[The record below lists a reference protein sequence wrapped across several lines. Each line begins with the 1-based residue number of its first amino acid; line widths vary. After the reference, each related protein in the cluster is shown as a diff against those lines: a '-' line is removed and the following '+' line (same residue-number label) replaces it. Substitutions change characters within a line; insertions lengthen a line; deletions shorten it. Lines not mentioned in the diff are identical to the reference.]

1 MALLAL
7 AELASRPVGTGIVAL
22 STVGGAAVD
31 IDTLATTESLSSW
44 ALTASLHTDLARGT
58 GFSTSTTMSCI
69 RLLVDTGIS
78 TDGLA
83 TWTDP
88 LALAILARFIG
99 TTCIV
104 TLATMCCVRLQ
115 RHTNGPTKRLACGA
129 LTGSLHT
136 DLARGT
142 DFSTSAT
149 VQ

>member
-7 AELASRPVGTGIVAL
+7 AKLAGRPVGTGIVAL
-22 STVGGAAVD
+22 SAVGGATVD

-44 ALTASLHTDLARGT
+44 ALTAPLHTYLARGT
-58 GFSTSTTMSCI
+58 DFSTSATMGRI

-83 TWTDP
+83 TWADP

-104 TLATMCCVRLQ
+104 TLAAMCSIRLQ
-115 RHTNGPTKRLACGA
+115 RHTNGPTKRLARWA

-136 DLARGT
+136 DLARRT

-149 VQ
+149 V

>member
-7 AELASRPVGTGIVAL
+7 AKLAGRPVGTGIVAL
-22 STVGGAAVD
+22 SAVGGATVD

-44 ALTASLHTDLARGT
+44 ALTAPLHTDLARGT
-58 GFSTSTTMSCI
+58 DFSTNTTMGRIC
-69 RLLVDTGIS
+69 LLIDTGIP

-88 LALAILARFIG
+88 FALAILARFIG
-99 TTCIV
+99 TAYIV
-104 TLATMCCVRLQ
+104 ALATMCCVRLQ
-115 RHTNGPTKRLACGA
+115 RHTNGPTKRLACGT

-136 DLARGT
+136 DLARRT

-149 VQ
+149 V

>member
-7 AELASRPVGTGIVAL
+7 AKLAGRPVGTGIVAL
-22 STVGGAAVD
+22 SAVGGATVD

-44 ALTASLHTDLARGT
+44 ALTAPLHTYLARGT
-58 GFSTSTTMSCI
+58 DFSTSATMGRI

-83 TWTDP
+83 TWADP

-104 TLATMCCVRLQ
+104 TLATMCSIRLQ
-115 RHTNGPTKRLACGA
+115 RHTNGPTKRLVSWA

-136 DLARGT
+136 DLARRT
-142 DFSTSAT
+142 DFSASAT
-149 VQ
+149 V

>member
-1 MALLAL
+1 LLAL
-7 AELASRPVGTGIVAL
+7 AKLAGRPVGTGIVAL
-22 STVGGAAVD
+22 SAVGGATVD

-44 ALTASLHTDLARGT
+44 ALTAPLHTYLARGT
-58 GFSTSTTMSCI
+58 DFSTSATMGRI

-83 TWTDP
+83 TWADP

-104 TLATMCCVRLQ
+104 TLATMCSIRLQ
-115 RHTNGPTKRLACGA
+115 RHTNGPTKRLACGT

-136 DLARGT
+136 DLARRT
-142 DFSTSAT
+142 DFSASAT
-149 VQ
+149 V